1 MSLTAPARRGPAGTP
16 TVPTAPSAPT
26 VARVQPRRRSPM
38 LIALGVVLTVL
49 GTLGAYTYT
58 AATGP
63 ASFLAIAQ
71 PVAVGMQIRQDD
83 LQLVDVNAAPGLKP
97 IPGGDRGKY
106 VGRHARVDLV
116 PGTLLTPE
124 QVTDAP
130 IPGPGE
136 QLFGVELKPAQMP
149 VTALRR
155 GDKVLLVVTPDPR
168 VAVAT
173 ETNPNQPPT
182 GPATIEATVANVGAA
197 QTDGQVVVDVVVP
210 QRDGPNLV
218 SLSAQ
223 GRLALSVLPR
233 N

>member
-1 MSLTAPARRGPAGTP
+1 
-16 TVPTAPSAPT
+16 
-26 VARVQPRRRSPM
+26 M

-49 GTLGAYTYT
+49 GTLGAYAYT

-63 ASFLAIAQ
+63 ASFLAVAR
-71 PVAVGMQIRQDD
+71 PVAVGVQIGQDD
-83 LQLVDVNAAPGLKP
+83 LRVVDVNSAPGLEP
-97 IPGGDRGKY
+97 IPAGDRGKY
-106 VGRHARVDLV
+106 VDRYARVDLV
-116 PGTLLTPE
+116 PGTLLTAE
-124 QVTDAP
+124 QITDAP

-168 VAVAT
+168 VAVVPV
-173 ETNPNQPPT
+173 TNPNQPPT
-182 GPATIEATVANVGAA
+182 APATIEATVANVGAA

-210 QRDGPNLV
+210 RRDGPNLV

>member
-1 MSLTAPARRGPAGTP
+1 MSLTAPARPGPAGP
-16 TVPTAPSAPT
+16 PTAPAPTAPT

-38 LIALGVVLTVL
+38 LVALGVVLTVL
-49 GTLGAYTYT
+49 GTLGAYAYT

-63 ASFLAIAQ
+63 AAFLAIAR
-71 PVAVGMQIRQDD
+71 PVAVGVQIADDD
-83 LQLVDVNAAPGLKP
+83 LRVVEVNEAPGLQP
-97 IPGGDRGKY
+97 IPASDRGKY
-106 VGRHARVDLV
+106 VGRYARVDLV
-116 PGTLLTPE
+116 PGTLLTAE

-149 VTALRR
+149 VTPLRR

-168 VAVAT
+168 AAVVPEAR
-173 ETNPNQPPT
+173 PNQPPVV
-182 GPATIEATVANVGAA
+182 PYTIEASVANVGAA
-197 QTDGQVVVDVVVP
+197 QADGQVVVDVVVP
-210 QRDGPNLV
+210 RRDGPNLV
-218 SLSAQ
+218 ALSAQ